1 MTAMGP
7 TDSFGRVRVRVRVWV
22 DALTYAAVVAAL
34 ATLGSL
40 SIGIAT
46 GGGLV
51 RGKIV
56 LFVVGW
62 GLMAYATVQLWPSS
76 PEDVNGSPE
85 ARTGESL
92 AEVQEDTRLQ
102 SFVRMIPP
110 NRWLRSPRPDRRL
123 SIDGKLFLAS
133 LLVLAVS
140 FVMEVV
146 FGIT

>member
-1 MTAMGP
+1 MTAADTLGRM
-7 TDSFGRVRVRVRVWV
+7 RVRIRVWT
-22 DALTYAAVVAAL
+22 DALTYATVVAAL

-51 RGKIV
+51 RGKVV

-76 PEDVNGSPE
+76 PEEVNGTPE
-85 ARTGESL
+85 SRTGESL
-92 AEVQEDTRLQ
+92 PESQNETRLQ
-102 SFVRMIPP
+102 SFVQSIPP
-110 NRWLRSPRPDRRL
+110 NRWLRAPRPERRL

-133 LLVLAVS
+133 LLVLAIS
-140 FVMEVV
+140 FAMEVV

>member
-1 MTAMGP
+1 MAMAPSG
-7 TDSFGRVRVRVRVWV
+7 TLGRMRVRVRVWT
-22 DALTYAAVVAAL
+22 DAITYAIVVAAL

-40 SIGIAT
+40 AIGIVT

-51 RGKIV
+51 RGKVV

-62 GLMAYATVQLWPSS
+62 VLMAYATVQLWPSS
-76 PEDVNGSPE
+76 PEEVNGAPE

-92 AEVQEDTRLQ
+92 PEAQDETRLQ
-102 SFVRMIPP
+102 SFVQSIPP
-110 NRWLRSPRPDRRL
+110 NRWLRPPRPERRL

-140 FVMEVV
+140 FAMEVV
-146 FGIT
+146 FGIA

>member
-1 MTAMGP
+1 MTAAD
-7 TDSFGRVRVRVRVWV
+7 TLGRMRVRVRVWI
-22 DALTYAAVVAAL
+22 DALTYATVVAAL

-51 RGKIV
+51 RGKVV

-76 PEDVNGSPE
+76 PEEVNGTPE
-85 ARTGESL
+85 SRTGESL
-92 AEVQEDTRLQ
+92 PESQNETRLQ
-102 SFVRMIPP
+102 SFVQSIPP
-110 NRWLRSPRPDRRL
+110 NRWLRAPRPERRL

-133 LLVLAVS
+133 LLVLAIS
-140 FVMEVV
+140 FAMEVV

>member
-1 MTAMGP
+1 MAPSGTLGQM
-7 TDSFGRVRVRVRVWV
+7 RVRVRVWI
-22 DALTYAAVVAAL
+22 DALTYATVVATL

-40 SIGIAT
+40 SIGIVT

-51 RGKIV
+51 RGKVV

-62 GLMAYATVQLWPSS
+62 VLMAYATVQLWPSS
-76 PEDVNGSPE
+76 PEEVDGTPE

-92 AEVQEDTRLQ
+92 PEAQDETRLQ
-102 SFVRMIPP
+102 SFVQSIPP
-110 NRWLRSPRPDRRL
+110 NRWLRTPRPERRL

-140 FVMEVV
+140 FAMEVV
-146 FGIT
+146 FGIA